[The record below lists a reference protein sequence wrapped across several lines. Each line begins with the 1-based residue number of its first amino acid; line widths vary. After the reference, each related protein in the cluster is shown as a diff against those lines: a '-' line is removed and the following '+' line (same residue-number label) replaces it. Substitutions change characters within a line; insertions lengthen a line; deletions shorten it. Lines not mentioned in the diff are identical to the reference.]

1 MDEVPASL
9 VRRYSGIA
17 FGGTG
22 KAVTMSQIA
31 YQGFQPLGALL
42 HKTDLQLKFQNRS
55 LESLQKLRLY

>member
-1 MDEVPASL
+1 MRFQQAWFAATQASH
-9 VRRYSGIA
+9 